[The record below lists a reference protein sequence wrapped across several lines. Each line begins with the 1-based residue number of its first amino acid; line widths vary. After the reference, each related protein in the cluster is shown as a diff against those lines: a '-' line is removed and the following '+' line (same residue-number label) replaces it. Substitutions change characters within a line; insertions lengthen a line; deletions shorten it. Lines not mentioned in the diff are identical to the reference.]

1 MHGRYGSAWLTV
13 WGAAATIFMCVGFMV
28 IPLRSSI
35 VIVVLAGAVT
45 GIAVVAYHCRDGA
58 DPKTRVS
65 LVRIAA
71 ASASAGGGLALALV
85 GLGVVGAI
93 AACLV
98 LLTSVV
104 SSPWALGFVRSRLGP
119 RDNGKAWGGG
129 VPEAPLECDPD
140 PVSGPTLPQDLQA
153 LSDRQLCRVWR
164 VSFCAL
170 QDARTALA
178 KERIFTLRHAYLNE
192 LERRD
197 PDAIRAWLAAGA
209 RAAGGPERFLTH
221 PPDEG
226 HLYAS

>member
-1 MHGRYGSAWLTV
+1 MYGRYRSAWLTV
-13 WGAAATIFMCVGFMV
+13 WGAVATIFMCVGFMV
-28 IPLRSSI
+28 LPLRSSI
-35 VIVVLAGAVT
+35 VVVVLAGAVAS
-45 GIAVVAYHCRDGA
+45 IAMVTYHCRDGA
-58 DPKTRVS
+58 DPKTRLA

-71 ASASAGGGLALALV
+71 ASASAGGGLTLALV

-93 AACLV
+93 GACLV
-98 LLTSVV
+98 LLISAI
-104 SSPWALGFVRSRLGP
+104 SSPWALGNLWSRLGP

-129 VPEAPLECDPD
+129 VPEAALDLDPD
-140 PVSGPTLPQDLQA
+140 PVSGCMLPQDYQA
-153 LSDRQLCRVWR
+153 LSDRELCRVWR

-178 KERIFTLRHAYLNE
+178 KERIFTLRHAYLQE

-209 RAAGGPERFLTH
+209 RAAGGPEKFLTL